1 MWTGWI
7 RHLVLLAFVAL
18 TLLIAT
24 RALDAH
30 HAVLRFNLEEMTAT
44 ADRIF
49 VGRCMAIEETEEMIA
64 QGKMPVTLYTFE
76 VERAVK
82 GKLPKQ
88 ITFRQLGHPARR
100 ALGKGGEM

>member
-1 MWTGWI
+1 MST
-7 RHLVLLAFVAL
+7 RLVRKFASLS
-18 TLLIAT
+18 LIALLWLISSPIT
-24 RALDAH
+24 DAH
-30 HAVLRFNLEEMTAT
+30 HAVLRFNLEEMTST

-64 QGKMPVTLYTFE
+64 QGKMPVTRYTFE

-100 ALGKGGEM
+100 ALGKG